1 MKHIQTV
8 VVAYVDVYGEV
19 DLVVRDVVVAVMYV
33 SYDVTAAQLLQLLV
47 MRQFVHLLQ
56 VSLKRRHD
64 YLQ

>member
-8 VVAYVDVYGEV
+8 VVAYVDVYGKV